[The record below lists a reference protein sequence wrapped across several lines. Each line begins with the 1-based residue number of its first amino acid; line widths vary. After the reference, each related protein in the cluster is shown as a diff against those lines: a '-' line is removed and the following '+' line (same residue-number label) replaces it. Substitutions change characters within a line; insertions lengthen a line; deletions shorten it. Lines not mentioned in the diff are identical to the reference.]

1 MITALYFVL
10 TCFVLW
16 AIYVL
21 AHAPWFI
28 TACADILQRKVN
40 QLRAWSTA
48 QTARIEA
55 YTAALKELEGVSN
68 ESAVAE

>member
-1 MITALYFVL
+1 MMFALYFLLTCIALWATYVL
-10 TCFVLW
+10 T
-16 AIYVL
+16 
-21 AHAPWFI
+21 HSPWFI
-28 TACADILQRKVN
+28 TACADILQRKVH

-68 ESAVAE
+68 GSAMAE

>member
-10 TCFVLW
+10 TCFLLW

-40 QLRAWSTA
+40 QLRAWSKA
-48 QTARIEA
+48 QQARAAAYEA
-55 YTAALKELEGVSN
+55 AIKELER
-68 ESAVAE
+68 SAS